1 MCLLLD
7 AMLGGLRS
15 YLRMC
20 GHDAAYALDR
30 GVEADDELLAWA
42 REEGRVLVTRDRGLA
57 NRAERSIRVE
67 SRDVREALREL
78 RAAGV
83 ELSPADPPV
92 RCGRCNGRLERVEGG
107 PDRFPEYVP
116 DGQERVWRCRECDQH
131 FWKGSHW
138 DDVRETLGDL

>member
-1 MCLLLD
+1 MRILLD

-15 YLRMC
+15 YLRIC

-42 REEGRVLVTRDRGLA
+42 EAEDRTLFTRDAGLA
-57 NRAERSIRVE
+57 GRAEESVVVE
-67 SRDVREALREL
+67 SHDVEEQLREL

-83 ELSPADPPV
+83 PLALADPPV
-92 RCGRCNGRLERVEGG
+92 RCGRCNGRLDRADAADAPAYA
-107 PDRFPEYVP
+107 PDEV
-116 DGQERVWRCRECDQH
+116 DELWRCRDCGQC

-138 DDVRETLGDL
+138 EDVRERLGSL